1 MRGIA
6 GAVFVMIAALPYVFM
21 LLPNSTRPP
30 PATAAITES
39 LSIISPHRREVR
51 QEYTRGFS
59 EWMAREQGRFVR
71 IQWIDV
77 GGTSKIMKDLESRY
91 AATPHSAGIDLMFG
105 GGVDPFL
112 RGAAFGWLAPVDV
125 PPDVLAGIPPA
136 CAGTPVY
143 ASSREWYGV
152 ALSGFGILCNNRL
165 LDQLGLPIPREWK
178 DLAEPVYASW
188 LGSGDPRTS
197 GSVHMCYEIVLQAYG
212 FEEGWRLLTRVAANV
227 RRFGEGGGAVP
238 REVAAGEVA
247 AGMVIDQYARTVI
260 DAIGDDLSFVL
271 PRGVTL
277 IGADSIAMLKG
288 APSPELAALFISYC
302 LSDEG
307 QALLYQPA
315 GRNGQRQALHRL
327 PVQAHLYDS
336 DPAAPEIR
344 PYALDPGFI
353 YDTDAAGRRWRII
366 NDLVGVWLID
376 AHTELTAAW
385 QTVRSDGLPQDSV
398 AALTSPP
405 VTASELDDIAT
416 RWDDARLRLATM
428 TDWAHAA
435 QKRYTELSR

>member
-1 MRGIA
+1 ML
-6 GAVFVMIAALPYVFM
+6 FPDAA
-21 LLPNSTRPP
+21 PP
-30 PATAAITES
+30 PSPVSGTTEV

-51 QEYTRGFS
+51 QEYGRGFRA
-59 EWMAREQGRFVR
+59 WMAREHGRPVTV
-71 IQWIDV
+71 QWIDV
-77 GGTSKIMKDLESRY
+77 GGTSKIMKDLESRFT
-91 AATPHSAGIDLMFG
+91 ATPESAGIDLMFG

-112 RGAAFGWLAPVDV
+112 RGAGFGWLAPVDV
-125 PPDVLAGIPPA
+125 APEILSGIPST

-143 ASSREWYGV
+143 ASDRQWYGV
-152 ALSGFGILCNNRL
+152 ALSGFGILCNRQL
-165 LDQLGLPIPREWK
+165 LGQLGMPVPSEWR
-178 DLAEPVYASW
+178 DLGDPVYATW

-212 FEEGWRLLTRVAANV
+212 FEEGWRLLTRIAANV

-260 DAIGDDLSFVL
+260 DAVGDDLSFVL
-271 PRGVTL
+271 PRGVTF

-288 APSPELAALFISYC
+288 APSPELAALFIAYC

-315 GRNGQRQALHRL
+315 GRNGQADALHRL
-327 PVQAHLYDS
+327 PVQAHLYED

-344 PYALDPGFI
+344 PYDLDAGFV
-353 YDTDAAGRRWRII
+353 YDTGAAGRRWRII

-376 AHTELTAAW
+376 AHSELTAAW
-385 QTVRSDGLPQDSV
+385 RRVRMDGMTADAV
-398 AALTSPP
+398 RALTAPP
-405 VTASELDDIAT
+405 VTAAELEETALQW
-416 RWDDARLRLATM
+416 RDARFRLATM
-428 TDWAHAA
+428 TKWSHAA
-435 QKRYTELSR
+435 QERYTRLSR